1 MKQDSLSKLVVAAL
15 FAALVCIAT
24 MVIQLRVTPT
34 GGYVNLGDCIV
45 LLCAWLLPPSYG
57 MAAAGVG
64 SMMADV
70 IQYDT
75 ITTGVN
81 QEGIFSAAKSFITK
95 LGTSLA
101 IMIVPS
107 LTVIGAAAGE
117 NIGRLGLKLTAVA
130 GGLFCL
136 GAIIAFLRYNE
147 REVLGVIRAHRAGRK
162 EGN

>member
-1 MKQDSLSKLVVAAL
+1 MVMALIFAL
-15 FAALVCIAT
+15 FVSFPFA
-24 MVIQLRVTPT
+24 
-34 GGYVNLGDCIV
+34 V
-45 LLCAWLLPPSYG
+45 LNILPH
-57 MAAAGVG
+57 

>member
-1 MKQDSLSKLVVAAL
+1 
-15 FAALVCIAT
+15 
-24 MVIQLRVTPT
+24 
-34 GGYVNLGDCIV
+34 
-45 LLCAWLLPPSYG
+45 
-57 MAAAGVG
+57 
-64 SMMADV
+64 MMADV

-147 REVLGVIRAHRAGRK
+147 REVLGVIRAHRAGR
-162 EGN
+162 EGVKP